1 MRTLARLF
9 LGLAISSLLAVP
21 TGAVAP
27 QSFDDPI
34 RGAAHGAAFGADG
47 REITVTAE
55 FISRAQA
62 AYTARAM
69 QSAGVLQRARHALK
83 RSYLEDLARGAA
95 TAADQ
100 QAALYGASLLLDW
113 LIDEVKPADAALLRQ
128 RNRVLMSFIRRGL
141 PYMPHQTFAPQPHQL
156 AQLQQAGVAA
166 AAALP
171 VPPAEVLQARETYA
185 KKCRKAGVPIPPTW
199 GTAAWTRKDV
209 VADPFISETL
219 TAVVFYYESAAP
231 EGICLALPRHGP
243 GAADPHELLGIIC
256 QGKVSSKAC
265 FWDNQLNDVG
275 QPIPRTGEFPIN
287 TSFAAGEEL
296 DGGTGGTCTACHAGE
311 NAYIVHPDDPA
322 FSPDAF
328 RKKLMPDKYYS
339 PMVVDTWPKNL
350 QADNG
355 LDDIDKVLGVG
366 EFSCQSCHVQG
377 DAGRLPKIIP
387 GLVQPNPRET
397 KVYCDV
403 VLRQAINKTMPQPA
417 GAASAPYKKHTDF
430 LLAECNRVKP

>member
-1 MRTLARLF
+1 MRTLARLS

-62 AYTARAM
+62 AYTARAL

-128 RNRVLMSFIRRGL
+128 RNRVLMSFIRRGV
-141 PYMPHQTFAPQPHQL
+141 PYMPRQAFTLQPHHE
-156 AQLQQAGVAA
+156 AQLRAAGVPAP
-166 AAALP
+166 ALA
-171 VPPAEVLQARETYA
+171 VPAPEVLQARENYA
-185 KKCRKAGVPIPPTW
+185 KRCRKAGVPIPPTW
-199 GTAAWTRKDV
+199 GKTGAGFWNSKGPAA
-209 VADPFISETL
+209 APFISTDK
-219 TAVVFYYESAAP
+219 TAEVFVYESMNP
-231 EGICLALPRHGP
+231 EGVCVALPRYAAAP
-243 GAADPHELLGIIC
+243 GSPNELLGIIC
-256 QGKVSSKAC
+256 QGVASSNAC
-265 FWDNQLNDVG
+265 FWDNQFNDVT
-275 QPIPRTGEFPIN
+275 QPIPRTGEFPLN

-296 DGGTGGTCTACHAGE
+296 EGGAGGVCTACHAGE
-311 NAYIVHPDDPA
+311 NAYIIHPDDAPFA
-322 FSPDAF
+322 NVPKRQPKD
-328 RKKLMPDKYYS
+328 YYKPIVHTS
-339 PMVVDTWPKNL
+339 WPQNRTPNTL
-350 QADNG
+350 LVG
-355 LDDIDKVLGVG
+355 VVLGLAD
-366 EFSCQSCHVQG
+366 ESCRECHRKG
-377 DAGRLPKIIP
+377 DAGRLPEIVTE
-387 GLVQPNPRET
+387 LFQPDGSA
-397 KVYCDV
+397 YCEA
-403 VLRQAINKTMPQPA
+403 VLKKAINKTMPSPA